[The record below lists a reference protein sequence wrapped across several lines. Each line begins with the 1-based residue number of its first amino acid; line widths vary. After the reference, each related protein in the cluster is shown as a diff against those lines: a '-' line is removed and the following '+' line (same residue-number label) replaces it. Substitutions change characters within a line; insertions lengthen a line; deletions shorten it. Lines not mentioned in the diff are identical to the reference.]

1 MKLKTMYVVLL
12 YYVAGFI
19 VFSVKR
25 KYRKKKIL
33 TNSLKVDKPD
43 QQGRIDT
50 TKCRILWFYQT
61 H

>member
-33 TNSLKVDKPD
+33 TNSLKS
-43 QQGRIDT
+43 G
-50 TKCRILWFYQT
+50 QT
-61 H
+61 RSTRED